1 VDKHIETLQSYVNT
15 LALGTE
21 NKPGHWKWC
30 IKNGDKVGGCSLTDM
45 QAKDIEE
52 KLGAIIEKALI
63 LEKLRKEDW
72 LDVVKKM
79 SWILTTLRQRKISQ
93 MSKSL

>member
-1 VDKHIETLQSYVNT
+1 
-15 LALGTE
+15 
-21 NKPGHWKWC
+21 
-30 IKNGDKVGGCSLTDM
+30 M